1 MSVALLFSAAA
12 VIACVA
18 ANMVRAEPFSL
29 VLGGLSAL
37 ATGTV
42 AATSDTPASPL
53 SAVRLLLKETKTG
66 SVAAKIDRL
75 AEELGKSPD
84 DVIATLVAAG
94 LKVPEKPRE
103 KPAFVPH
110 GEEILWLNRNAKGEL
125 WLNAKASKFADK
137 DGEGGEGDSAE
148 GGDEKPR
155 RGRSKKKETE

>member
-1 MSVALLFSAAA
+1 M
-12 VIACVA
+12 
-18 ANMVRAEPFSL
+18 
-29 VLGGLSAL
+29 
-37 ATGTV
+37 
-42 AATSDTPASPL
+42 
-53 SAVRLLLKETKTG
+53 LKETRTG
-66 SVAAKIDRL
+66 SLAAKIDRL

-137 DGEGGEGDSAE
+137 EGDEAE
-148 GGDEKPR
+148 GESGDEKPR